1 MSWHRKHGRL
11 VLDRRT
17 LLRGTLAGAAVSLAL
32 PPLEAMFDV
41 TGTAYALD
49 GVLPLRFGLFFWG
62 NGNRPERWTP
72 TSTGIGSDWDL
83 SETLQPL
90 ANVKSYLTVVSGT
103 DVKLPNDAPHSSGAA
118 GILSG
123 ASLGDIL
130 DDNSFTQPSI
140 DQVIAQE
147 IGDDTLYR
155 SLETACGGSSGRSFN
170 GPNSKNPPE
179 NSPIVFYDRVFG
191 PTFREPGDTEVDPKL
206 GLRRSAI
213 DSVMGQIEQLNA
225 RIGANDKARLEQHL
239 DGLRDLE
246 SRLAKLEEDPP
257 DLEACV
263 KPNPPA
269 ADYPAVEGRPQMAET
284 NQVMAQMLAMAMA
297 CDQSRV
303 FSHWFSDPVNDLL
316 FPNAVAGHHDLT
328 HNEGGDQPG
337 VQDITVQSIAAY
349 AALLEAFAAIPEG
362 NGTLL
367 DNCAILGCSEVS
379 LGQTHSILDMP
390 ILIGGSACGT
400 LKQDHHYQ
408 SLGGENASKVLLTL
422 VQAMGINRADF
433 GTNEGYVDQPLT
445 ALFA

>member
-1 MSWHRKHGRL
+1 MSWHRKNGRL

-17 LLRGTLAGAAVSLAL
+17 LLRGTLGGAAISLAL
-32 PPLEAMFDV
+32 PPLEAMFNA

-49 GVLPLRFGLFFWG
+49 GILPLRFGLFFWG

-72 TSTGIGSDWDL
+72 TATGIGSDWDL

-90 ANVKSYLTVVSGT
+90 INVKPYLTVVTGM
-103 DVKLPNDAPHSSGAA
+103 DVKLPNDSPHASGAA

-147 IGDDTLYR
+147 IGGDTLYR
-155 SLETACGGSSGRSFN
+155 SLETACGGSTGRSFN

-179 NSPIVFYDRVFG
+179 NSPILFYDRVFG

-206 GLRRSAI
+206 GLRRSVLDGVI
-213 DSVMGQIEQLNA
+213 GQVDQLNT

-246 SRLAKLEEDPP
+246 SRLAKLQEDPP

-269 ADYPAVEGRPQMAET
+269 ADYPPIEGRPQMAET
-284 NQVMAQMLAMAMA
+284 NLVMAQMLAMAMA

-303 FSHWFSDPVNDLL
+303 FSHWFSDPVNDIL
-316 FPNAVAGHHDLT
+316 FPDAVAGHHDLT

-367 DNCAILGCSEVS
+367 DNCAILACSEVS

-422 VQAMGINRADF
+422 VQAMGINQSSI
-433 GTNEGYVDQPLT
+433 GTNEGLVDQPLS